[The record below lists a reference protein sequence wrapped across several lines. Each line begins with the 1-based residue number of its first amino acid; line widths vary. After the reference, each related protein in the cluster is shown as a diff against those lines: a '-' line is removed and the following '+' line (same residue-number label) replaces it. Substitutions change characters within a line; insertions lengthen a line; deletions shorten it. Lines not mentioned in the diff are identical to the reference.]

1 LHRRKPNAIRTQSE
15 TPRGDR
21 SGSLLF
27 FVAIALVPAGL
38 SVALDTS
45 ATIMQGVQRSGVDRV
60 QVRLGIL
67 PDAVQPRK
75 SRSASATP
83 TPPRSAPAPF
93 CRLNP
98 RMAHS
103 SSAAT
108 LEVHFKLFGTD
119 GVSLQSQELTK
130 ALRSRGWQVHSCAS
144 DVPDGVDGLQI
155 PELSYQS
162 EDALE
167 LRRQV
172 FQPAATTAESLT
184 ERDLVAEIE
193 RRASVIRGR
202 VEAYVDEQRIRV
214 LHIRNIMSLPYN
226 LAATLAF
233 YQLIDERTDLFFLL
247 QHHDLYWEGPNARN
261 FVTPYASIAN
271 LIASI
276 SCPHRVN
283 VAHVLINPIAA
294 RALQER
300 TGIHGTVI
308 PDGFDFDREVVA
320 IDEAVFRS
328 RLETLS
334 GDPSTIT
341 RDDVV
346 VAMPARIAINKAIE
360 LAIQFVAGLETK
372 RAELENAPDG
382 VGARRRKLT
391 PRGKIV
397 LLLPQGEDVEE
408 NVDYFN
414 RLVAYAQRLGL
425 TLAYGGRIVVPDRR
439 FNAADPN
446 HFPFYSTY
454 QAVDLVCYPPEH
466 E

>member
-1 LHRRKPNAIRTQSE
+1 
-15 TPRGDR
+15 
-21 SGSLLF
+21 
-27 FVAIALVPAGL
+27 
-38 SVALDTS
+38 
-45 ATIMQGVQRSGVDRV
+45 
-60 QVRLGIL
+60 
-67 PDAVQPRK
+67 
-75 SRSASATP
+75 
-83 TPPRSAPAPF
+83 
-93 CRLNP
+93 
-98 RMAHS
+98 
-103 SSAAT
+103 
-108 LEVHFKLFGTD
+108 
-119 GVSLQSQELTK
+119 
-130 ALRSRGWQVHSCAS
+130 
-144 DVPDGVDGLQI
+144 
-155 PELSYQS
+155 
-162 EDALE
+162 
-167 LRRQV
+167 
-172 FQPAATTAESLT
+172 
-184 ERDLVAEIE
+184 
-193 RRASVIRGR
+193 
-202 VEAYVDEQRIRV
+202 V

-346 VAMPARIAINKAIE
+346 IAMPARIAINKAIE

-408 NVDYFN
+408 NLDYFN

-466 E
+466 EGFGNQAIEAVWARLPLVVLEYPVFKAFVRDHIPYYTSLGDPGGLERLNEFGGLHQLPKDVLDRALQSAVTVLTDHELEADWTAQNFSSLRALCGMDVVCQQYIRLYRRGLEELPAPAI